1 MFRHPK
7 RIAIFLLLSAAP
19 LFGAACGDDSK
30 SNSGGGGDS
39 GDFSTSI
46 TGNADLG
53 TLSESDKVTLC
64 ADVNSY
70 ANAAF
75 PKSREK
81 ICTIVGSV
89 LASRDDPDSNERARD
104 LCVEKR
110 DECLTEDDNFL
121 DDECLEDVTADCSA
135 TVNEYAACVKAR
147 TAQVKAIFDNVL
159 ACSDVNLEY
168 LDGDIA
174 PDFLKLPS
182 ECNIIKTVCPDALD
196 DGDIFDDDLY
206 DDFDIFD

>member
-1 MFRHPK
+1 MFRHSK
-7 RIAIFLLLSAAP
+7 RIAIFLLLSGAP
-19 LFGAACGDDSK
+19 LFGVACGDDSK
-30 SNSGGGGDS
+30 SNSGAGGS

-53 TLSESDKVTLC
+53 TLSKSDKIALC

-70 ANAAF
+70 ANSAF
-75 PKSREK
+75 PNSREK

-89 LASRDDPDSNERARD
+89 LAARD
-104 LCVEKR
+104 ASTSEADARDFCADKR
-110 DECLTEDDNFL
+110 DECLEQDDDFL
-121 DDECLEDVTADCSA
+121 DDECLDDVTADCSA

-159 ACSDVNLEY
+159 SCSDVTLGY

-174 PDFLKLPS
+174 PNFLKLPS

-206 DDFDIFD
+206 EDYDIFE